1 MLSKTLVGAAALAV
15 ASLANA
21 TTITDTTLNVTYTAT
36 SSFVPVS
43 GNTYDVFLKIDA
55 TGFSQ
60 GSGFLDA
67 VAMQFKTGSD
77 IATVTLVDAPGGTS
91 GWFLPDP
98 GGLNKNG
105 CDSVGVSSGDVCFQN
120 NGANPAVPAAGIYNF
135 EFAVTLPGGDAL
147 TAASDIKAGYNTLAD
162 NSGKNLGL
170 TSASITIDRH
180 APVPEPGTVG
190 LLGAG
195 LIGVSLML
203 KRSRR
208 NLAL

>member
-1 MLSKTLVGAAALAV
+1 MLSKTFLCAAALAV

-21 TTITDTTLNVTYTAT
+21 ATITDTTLNVTYTAT

-60 GSGFLDA
+60 GSGYLDA

-77 IATVTLVDAPGGTS
+77 VATVTLVDAPGGTS
-91 GWFLPDP
+91 GWSLPDP
-98 GGLNKNG
+98 GGLNKKG
-105 CDSVGVSSGDVCFQN
+105 CDSAGSTSGDVCFQN
-120 NGANPAVPAAGIYNF
+120 NGANPAVPATGIYNF
-135 EFAVTLPGGDAL
+135 EFAVTLPSGDAL
-147 TAASDIKAGYNTLAD
+147 TAASDIKAVYNTAAD
-162 NSGKNLGL
+162 NSGTNLGI
-170 TSASITIDRH
+170 TSQSITIDKH
-180 APVPEPGTVG
+180 ADAPEPGTVG

-195 LIGVSLML
+195 LVGISFML

-208 NLAL
+208 NRVA